1 MLVKVGQM
9 RDRFRPFWDKSAGI
23 IFVWLVDRDRVAARK
38 GGQKSPP
45 PEMAKQWPFTGKRS
59 VRDGCSDYYRY
70 GTDKACQDEKTKI
83 KLVLK
88 REMTDGVNKTGGK
101 RV

>member
-1 MLVKVGQM
+1 MLVKVGQV
-9 RDRFRPFWDKSAGI
+9 RDRFRPFWDKLRPFWDKLRPFWDKSAGI

-70 GTDKACQDEKTKI
+70 GTDKAC
-83 KLVLK
+83 
-88 REMTDGVNKTGGK
+88 
-101 RV
+101 